1 MEDTANVLALQGDF
15 ILPESKIV
23 AFFRQFKVIHHAGR
37 CGISKAKGV
46 STGTLLMTLVSLPF
60 LGQNIYR
67 AVVNN
72 QRCEI
77 GKDAVYDFL
86 ASSRFSWR
94 RFLLQLALQAT
105 AMLDALTHEN
115 RETVLIL
122 DDTAIERPR
131 AKKVELLAR
140 VFDHCEGRFLKGF
153 RMLTLAWSDGASLIP
168 LDFALLSSAAPCNRY
183 QNATKAVDRRSCGA
197 MRRREATT
205 KSTALLVPM
214 LRRVLAAGTKA
225 RYLLMDSWFGLPA
238 IISALCPFLPV
249 ICMVKRTPKI
259 LYWFGGKRL
268 TLEGIYREIKKRR
281 GRAKVL
287 ASAVITLNGGQ
298 SARLVFVRDRRK
310 KDWLALLSTD
320 LSLPEAD
327 VVRIYGKRWDIE
339 VFFRTAKQFLGLE
352 KGCQARDFDS
362 LIAHATIVL
371 IRSIILSVEQR
382 RNHDP
387 RTLGLLFHACCEE
400 MRDLSY
406 LESLMRI
413 LDLTRDRMSQNN
425 CWPEHFYQ
433 VMADAILGQAIDF
446 LGLKANICQR
456 TQRIAA

>member
-1 MEDTANVLALQGDF
+1 MQSTSS
-15 ILPESKIV
+15 ILSSPADSELPSSRV
-23 AFFRQFKVIHHAGR
+23 AAFFRQFNVVNLAGR

-46 STGTLLMTLVSLPF
+46 TPGTLLITLVSLPF

-67 AVVNN
+67 AVVSNP
-72 QRCEI
+72 RCAF
-77 GKDAVYDFL
+77 GKDSVYDFL

-94 RFLLQLALQAT
+94 RFLLQLSFKAT
-105 AMLDALTHEN
+105 TMLDSLTHKN

-122 DDTAIERPR
+122 DDTTIERPR

-153 RMLTLAWSDGASLIP
+153 RMLTLAWSDGASLVP
-168 LDFALLSSAAPCNRY
+168 LDFALLSSADPCNRY
-183 QNATKAVDRRSCGA
+183 QGVTKSVDRRSCGA

-214 LRRVLAAGTKA
+214 LRRALATGIKA
-225 RYLLMDSWFGLPA
+225 RYLLMDSWFGLPSV
-238 IISALCPFLPV
+238 ISALCPLLPV

-259 LYWFGGKRL
+259 LYGFGGKRL
-268 TLEGIYREIKKRR
+268 TLEGIYRLLKKRR

-287 ASAVITLNGGQ
+287 ASAVVTLNDGQ
-298 SARLVFVRDRRK
+298 NARLVFVRNRRK
-310 KDWLALLSTD
+310 KDWLAILSTD
-320 LSLPEAD
+320 TSLPEAD

-352 KGCQARDFDS
+352 KGCQARDFDT

-371 IRSIILSVEQR
+371 MRYTILCVEQR
-382 RNHDP
+382 RNNDQ

-406 LESLMRI
+406 LESLKRI
-413 LDLTRDRMSQNN
+413 LELTRDQLRQNGQ
-425 CWPEHFYQ
+425 WPEQ
-433 VMADAILGQAIDF
+433 VYHVLADGILEQTIDF
-446 LGLKANICQR
+446 LGLRVPVCQR
-456 TQRIAA
+456 TQRLAS

>member
-1 MEDTANVLALQGDF
+1 MEDTANSLSQQVDTA
-15 ILPESKIV
+15 LPESKIE
-23 AFFRQFKVIHHAGR
+23 AFFRQFKVANLAGR

-46 STGTLLMTLVSLPF
+46 SPRTLLMTLVSLPF

-67 AVVNN
+67 AVVIN
-72 QRCEI
+72 QRCDI

-94 RFLLQLALQAT
+94 RFLLQLALKAT
-105 AMLDALTHEN
+105 AMLDALTNEN

-122 DDTAIERPR
+122 DDTTIERPR

-168 LDFALLSSAAPCNRY
+168 LDFALLSSADPCNRY

-197 MRRREATT
+197 TRRKEATT

-214 LRRVLAAGTKA
+214 LRRALAAGTKA
-225 RYLLMDSWFGLPA
+225 RYLVMDSWFGLPA
-238 IISALCPFLPV
+238 IISALCPLLPV

-259 LYWFGGKRL
+259 LYGFGGKRL
-268 TLEGIYREIKKRR
+268 TLEGIYRELKKRR

-287 ASAVITLNGGQ
+287 ASAVITLNDGQ
-298 SARLVFVRDRRK
+298 NARLVFVRDRRK

-320 LSLPEAD
+320 TNLPEAD

-352 KGCQARDFDS
+352 KGSQARDFDS

-371 IRSIILSVEQR
+371 MRSIILSVEQR
-382 RNHDP
+382 RDADQ

-400 MRDLSY
+400 MRDLTY
-406 LESLMRI
+406 LESLSRI
-413 LDLTRDRMSQNN
+413 LTVISDRMHQAGS
-425 CWPEHFYQ
+425 WTEQ
-433 VMADAILGQAIDF
+433 VFKTTVEGILGETIDF
-446 LGLKANICQR
+446 LGLNRKVCQR
-456 TQRIAA
+456 AQ

>member
-1 MEDTANVLALQGDF
+1 MEDTASFTAKQAGVA
-15 ILPESKIV
+15 LPESKIA
-23 AFFRQFKVIHHAGR
+23 AFFRQFNVTSLAGR
-37 CGISKAKGV
+37 CGITKAKGV
-46 STGTLLMTLVSLPF
+46 TPGTLLMTLVSLPF

-67 AVVNN
+67 AVVSNP
-72 QRCEI
+72 RREI

-94 RFLLQLALQAT
+94 RFLLLLALKA
-105 AMLDALTHEN
+105 AALLDGLTREN
-115 RETVLIL
+115 RESVLIL
-122 DDTAIERPR
+122 DDTSIERPR

-153 RMLTLAWSDGASLIP
+153 RMLTLAWSDGASLVP
-168 LDFALLSSAAPCNRY
+168 LDFALLSSSDPCNRY

-214 LRRVLAAGTKA
+214 LNRALTAGAKA

-238 IISALCPFLPV
+238 IISALCPLLPV
-249 ICMVKRTPKI
+249 ICMVKRTPKV
-259 LYWFGGKRL
+259 LYGFGGKRL
-268 TLEGIYREIKKRR
+268 TVDGIYRELKKRR

-287 ASAVITLNGGQ
+287 ASALITLNGGQ
-298 SARLVFVRDRRK
+298 NARLVFVRDRRK
-310 KDWLALLSTD
+310 KDWLTLLSTD
-320 LSLPEAD
+320 LNLPEAD

-352 KGCQARDFDS
+352 KGCQARDFDA

-371 IRSIILSVEQR
+371 MRYIILSVEQR
-382 RNHDP
+382 RNDDP

-406 LESLMRI
+406 LESLARVLEMARGRI
-413 LDLTRDRMSQNN
+413 SHYGH
-425 CWPEHFYQ
+425 WPEHAYQ
-433 VMADAILGQAIDF
+433 AMADGIPGQAIDF
-446 LGLKANICQR
+446 LGLNATVCQR
-456 TQRIAA
+456 TQPLAA

>member
-1 MEDTANVLALQGDF
+1 MQTTANNSSAQLNNE
-15 ILPESKIV
+15 LPASRV
-23 AFFRQFKVIHHAGR
+23 AKFFKQFNVVYLAGR

-46 STGTLLMTLVSLPF
+46 SPETLLMTLVSLPF

-67 AVVNN
+67 AVVSNP
-72 QRCEI
+72 RCEI
-77 GKDAVYDFL
+77 GKDCVYDFL

-94 RFLLQLALQAT
+94 RFLLQLALKAT
-105 AMLDALTHEN
+105 TMLDSLTHED

-122 DDTAIERPR
+122 DDTSIERSR

-140 VFDHCEGRFLKGF
+140 VFDHCQGRFLKGF
-153 RMLTLAWSDGASLIP
+153 RMLTLAWSDGASLVP
-168 LDFALLSSAAPCNRY
+168 LDFVLLSSADPCNRY
-183 QNATKAVDRRSCGA
+183 QNVTKTVDRRSCGA

-214 LRRVLAAGTKA
+214 LRRALATGTKA

-238 IISALCPFLPV
+238 VICALCPLLPV

-259 LYWFGGKRL
+259 LYGFSGKRL
-268 TLEGIYREIKKRR
+268 TLEGIYRELKKRR

-287 ASAVITLNGGQ
+287 ASAVITLNDGQ
-298 SARLVFVRDRRK
+298 NARLVFVRNRRK

-320 LSLPEAD
+320 TSLPEAD

-352 KGCQARDFDS
+352 KGCQARDFDT
-362 LIAHATIVL
+362 LIAHSTIVL
-371 IRSIILSVEQR
+371 MRYIILCVEQR
-382 RNHDP
+382 RNNDQ

-406 LESLMRI
+406 LESLTRI
-413 LDLTRDRMSQNN
+413 LEVAQDRLRQNGH
-425 CWPEHFYQ
+425 WPEQAYKA
-433 VMADAILGQAIDF
+433 MAGGILAQAIHF
-446 LGLKANICQR
+446 LGRKAAVCQR
-456 TQRIAA
+456 TQLDAA